1 MDSPGYPFPSGGG
14 VRMRPG
20 AAGRLFSS
28 REGVGP
34 GARCRETMET
44 ENLLKKTPL
53 HGAHQRL
60 GARLVEFGGW
70 DMPVQYTSIVDEH
83 LCVRRAAGIFDI
95 CHMGE
100 AWVRGP
106 GAEAFL
112 NATLSN
118 DVRRLAPGQG
128 QYTLMCRESGGV
140 VDDLYA
146 YRLGAEEFLL
156 IINASRIGPDVAW
169 LRERLAAFTG
179 AAVDLEDAS
188 DRTAAVAIQGPRA
201 VEFMGQLF
209 AGASRGGT
217 LVGEVEGLK
226 KNEVGLWDFE
236 GTPAWVARTGY
247 TGEDGFEVV
256 LGADRVEALWN
267 RTLEVGRPMGLQPA
281 GLGARDTL
289 RTEMCY
295 PLYGHELDE
304 ETTPIEAGLGYF
316 VALDKGGFVGS
327 EVLARQKAEGVGK
340 KSAAF
345 RMTDKSAP
353 PRPGYPVWQDG
364 VKVGMVVS
372 GTQSPSL
379 NCGIGIAY
387 VPPALAVPGM
397 KIEVEIRG
405 RRFAAE
411 ILKKPLYRKPA

>member
-1 MDSPGYPFPSGGG
+1 
-14 VRMRPG
+14 
-20 AAGRLFSS
+20 
-28 REGVGP
+28 
-34 GARCRETMET
+34 MET

-106 GAEAFL
+106 GAEEFL
-112 NATLSN
+112 NATLTN
-118 DVRRLAPGQG
+118 DVRRLTPGQG
-128 QYTLMCRESGGV
+128 QYTLMCRETGGV

-146 YRLGAEEFLL
+146 YRLGPEEFLL
-156 IINASRIGPDVAW
+156 IINASRIEPDMAW
-169 LRERLAAFTG
+169 LKERLAAFTG

-188 DRTAAVAIQGPRA
+188 ARTGAVAIQGPRA
-201 VEFMGQLF
+201 VEFMGQVF
-209 AGASRGGT
+209 GGSSKGGT
-217 LVGEVEGLK
+217 AVDEVIGLK

-236 GTPAWVARTGY
+236 GAPAWVARTGY

-256 LGADRVEALWN
+256 LGADRVESLWN
-267 RTLEVGRPMGLQPA
+267 RILEAGRAAGLQPA

-304 ETTPIEAGLGYF
+304 DTTPVEAGLGFF
-316 VALDKGGFVGS
+316 VALDKGGFVGR
-327 EVLARQKAEGVGK
+327 EVLVRQKAEGVLK
-340 KSAAF
+340 RSVAF

-353 PRPGYPVWQDG
+353 PRPGYPVWHEG
-364 VKVGMVVS
+364 VKVGTVVS

-387 VPPALAVPGM
+387 VPPTRMAPGTR
-397 KIEVEIRG
+397 IEVEIRG

-411 ILKKPLYRKPA
+411 IMKKPLYRKPA

>member
-1 MDSPGYPFPSGGG
+1 
-14 VRMRPG
+14 
-20 AAGRLFSS
+20 
-28 REGVGP
+28 
-34 GARCRETMET
+34 MET

-106 GAEAFL
+106 GAEEFL
-112 NATLSN
+112 NATLTN
-118 DVRRLAPGQG
+118 DVRRLTPGQG
-128 QYTLMCRESGGV
+128 QYTLMCRETGGV

-146 YRLGAEEFLL
+146 YRLGPEEFLL
-156 IINASRIGPDVAW
+156 IINASRIEPDMAW
-169 LRERLAAFTG
+169 LKERLAAFTG

-188 DRTAAVAIQGPRA
+188 ARTGAVAIQGPRA
-201 VEFMGQLF
+201 VEFMGQVF
-209 AGASRGGT
+209 GGSSKGGT
-217 LVGEVEGLK
+217 AVDEVIGLK

-236 GTPAWVARTGY
+236 GAPAWVARTGY

-256 LGADRVEALWN
+256 LGADRVESLWN
-267 RTLEVGRPMGLQPA
+267 RILEAGRAAGLQPA

-304 ETTPIEAGLGYF
+304 DTTPVEAGLGFF
-316 VALDKGGFVGS
+316 VALDKGGFVGR
-327 EVLARQKAEGVGK
+327 EVLVRQKAEGVLK
-340 KSAAF
+340 RSVAF

-353 PRPGYPVWQDG
+353 PRPGYPVWHEG
-364 VKVGMVVS
+364 VKVGTVVS

-387 VPPALAVPGM
+387 VPPTMVAPGTR
-397 KIEVEIRG
+397 IEVEIRG

-411 ILKKPLYRKPA
+411 IMKKPLYRKPA

>member
-1 MDSPGYPFPSGGG
+1 
-14 VRMRPG
+14 
-20 AAGRLFSS
+20 
-28 REGVGP
+28 
-34 GARCRETMET
+34 
-44 ENLLKKTPL
+44 
-53 HGAHQRL
+53 
-60 GARLVEFGGW
+60 
-70 DMPVQYTSIVDEH
+70 MPVQYTSIVDEH

-106 GAEAFL
+106 GAEEFL
-112 NATLSN
+112 NATLTN
-118 DVRRLAPGQG
+118 DVRRLTPGQG
-128 QYTLMCRESGGV
+128 QYTLMCRETGGV

-146 YRLGAEEFLL
+146 YRLGPEEFLL
-156 IINASRIGPDVAW
+156 IINASRIEPDMAW
-169 LRERLAAFTG
+169 LKERLAAFTG

-188 DRTAAVAIQGPRA
+188 ARTGAVAIQGPRA
-201 VEFMGQLF
+201 VEFMGQVF
-209 AGASRGGT
+209 GGSSKGGT
-217 LVGEVEGLK
+217 AVDEVIGLK

-236 GTPAWVARTGY
+236 GAPAWVARTGY

-256 LGADRVEALWN
+256 LGADRVESLWN
-267 RTLEVGRPMGLQPA
+267 RILEAGRAAGLQPA

-304 ETTPIEAGLGYF
+304 DTTPVEAGLGFF
-316 VALDKGGFVGS
+316 VALDKGGFVGR
-327 EVLARQKAEGVGK
+327 EVLVRQKAEGVLK
-340 KSAAF
+340 RSVAF

-353 PRPGYPVWQDG
+353 PRPGYPVWHEG
-364 VKVGMVVS
+364 VKVGTVVS

-387 VPPALAVPGM
+387 VPPTRMAPGTR
-397 KIEVEIRG
+397 IEVEIRG

-411 ILKKPLYRKPA
+411 IMKKPLYRKPA